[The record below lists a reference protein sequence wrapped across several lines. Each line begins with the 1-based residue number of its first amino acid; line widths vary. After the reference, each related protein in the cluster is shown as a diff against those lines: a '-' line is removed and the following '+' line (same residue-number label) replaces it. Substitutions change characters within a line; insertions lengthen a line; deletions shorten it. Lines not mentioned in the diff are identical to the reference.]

1 MYSRKSL
8 RRALVVDLRAVVSKY
23 RESDARKKKIRICFS
38 FKPGRRP
45 EGNYAIWAIFKA
57 RTEKL
62 KLIYIS
68 SLQDLLQYKIFGDRS
83 KCYVVIVPRLFV
95 V

>member
-8 RRALVVDLRAVVSKY
+8 RRALVVDLRAVVSEY
-23 RESDARKKKIRICFS
+23 RESDARKKKFEFVFHLNLVEGPKETMQFGAFS
-38 FKPGRRP
+38 RLVR
-45 EGNYAIWAIFKA
+45 
-57 RTEKL
+57 

-68 SLQDLLQYKIFGDRS
+68 SLQDLLQYRIFGDRS